1 MKLDERCQPIELI
14 LSDVDGVLTD
24 GSVVFNN
31 QGVEIKQ
38 FHIRDGSG
46 IKLWQR
52 AGCRFGV
59 ITGRSSHIVEIRC
72 AELGIEIVRQ
82 GMEEKLGIARDII
95 AELGLRAEQV
105 CYIGDDLPDLP
116 VLRHVGLAIAV
127 ADACPEVRQAA
138 HYVTTA
144 PGGRGAVREAIEWIL
159 KSQRRWDDL
168 IQRYYD

>member
-1 MKLDERCQPIELI
+1 MKLDERCQSIELI

-52 AGCRFGV
+52 AGGRFGV
-59 ITGRSSHIVEIRC
+59 ITGRSSHIVELRC

-82 GMEEKLGIARDII
+82 GMEEKLGVACDIMQD
-95 AELGLRAEQV
+95 LGLRPEQV

-116 VLRHVGLAIAV
+116 VLRHAGLAVAV
-127 ADACPEVRQAA
+127 ADACQEVRQAA
-138 HYVTTA
+138 HHVTA
-144 PGGRGAVREAIEWIL
+144 AVGGRGAVREAIEWIL

-168 IQRYYD
+168 IQVYYD